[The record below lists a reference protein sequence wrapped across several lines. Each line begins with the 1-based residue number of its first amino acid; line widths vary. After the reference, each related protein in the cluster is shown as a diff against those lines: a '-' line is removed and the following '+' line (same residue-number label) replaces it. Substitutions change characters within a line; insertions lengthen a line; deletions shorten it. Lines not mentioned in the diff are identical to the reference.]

1 MNDPLVSIIV
11 NCHNGERYLEKSI
24 QSIFNQKYQNWEIIF
39 VDNCSE
45 DNSYN
50 ILNKFDKLKINYF
63 YLKNKISL
71 YKARNFALKKCKGD
85 YISFLDVDDYWLPN
99 KISTQINLI
108 NKKNFDVV
116 YSNYFVKNYNFPYL
130 KKIFSKSILP
140 SGKIT
145 NQLLKNY
152 SVGIL
157 TLIFSKKK
165 ILEIDKLSF
174 NENYDNISDFDFVLQ
189 CSLNNSIGVIQE
201 PLAVYGRH
209 YNNLSKKIVLN
220 QYKDLNNWVEDDNS
234 INELRKFKNFIYISK
249 SINYLK
255 IQNEIHSDINLIEKI
270 KIIFQHDNIKEKI
283 KLILILIL
291 PKNVIRFLR
300 R

>member
-1 MNDPLVSIIV
+1 MNDPLVSIVV
-11 NCHNGERYLEKSI
+11 NCHNGEKYLEKSI

-71 YKARNFALKKCKGD
+71 YKARNFALNKCKGD

-220 QYKDLNNWVEDDNS
+220 QYKDLNNWAEDGNS

-255 IQNEIHSDINLIEKI
+255 IQNEINSDINLIEKI